1 MKSQVIKKP
10 KFTESDIKHLAQAF
24 DILLEGA
31 IQSHLIDE
39 HGKLATV
46 GATVHDKTGGG
57 DD

>member
-1 MKSQVIKKP
+1 MANNEYQKP
-10 KFTESDIKHLAQAF
+10 EFTESDIKHLAQAF

-39 HGKLATV
+39 HGKLATAGV
-46 GATVHDKTGGG
+46 TVHGKTGGG

>member
-1 MKSQVIKKP
+1 MEKLVSKP
-10 KFTESDIKHLAQAF
+10 EFTESDIKHLAQAF

-46 GATVHDKTGGG
+46 GATVYGKTGGG

>member
-1 MKSQVIKKP
+1 MNAKEIKKP
-10 KFTESDIKHLAQAF
+10 EFTESDIKHLAQAF

-31 IQSHLIDE
+31 IQSRLIDE

>member
-1 MKSQVIKKP
+1 MEKLVSKP
-10 KFTESDIKHLAQAF
+10 EFTESDIKHLAQAF

-39 HGKLATV
+39 HGKLATA
-46 GATVHDKTGGG
+46 GAAVHGKTGGG